1 MVKINIFNI
10 YFNFCVGHYYWWLQH
25 LIFPSCSATFIS
37 ITINHSS
44 LLENMKGCNLNF
56 SQRFSRKKEHDSL
69 STVSIARYCLVNWWI
84 SSIYQDWTAGSRS
97 ETPRGKFVKIANH
110 DLWAV
115 KHQAGLM
122 FSTLLQTLLNL
133 LVVTSDLAGPYQ
145 TRSNVNISGHWGIP
159 ILSILK
165 PSLVRSCWWYSVC
178 RIN

>member
-1 MVKINIFNI
+1 MLAITPDGYNIW
-10 YFNFCVGHYYWWLQH
+10 YS
-25 LIFPSCSATFIS
+25 PSCSATFIS

-44 LLENMKGCNLNF
+44 LPENMKGCNLNF
-56 SQRFSRKKEHDSL
+56 SQRFSRKKEHYSL
-69 STVSIARYCLVNWWI
+69 STVSIPRYCLVNWWI

-133 LVVTSDLAGPYQ
+133 LVVTSDLAGPCQ
-145 TRSNVNISGHWGIP
+145 TRSIVNKGVLG
-159 ILSILK
+159 
-165 PSLVRSCWWYSVC
+165 YSHSVDTKTSTGPVLLM
-178 RIN
+178 IFSVQNQLD